1 MKKHYLL
8 MAAFASTLAFTA
20 CSNDDEL
27 GNVTPDPV
35 IDQEVVEGATI
46 EINLSSPANGATKG
60 IRPMGNSSAS
70 NNVDA
75 IKLLAYKY
83 DETTSGWKELTYAA
97 DPTEGT
103 NIAFKYIS
111 GDATNALNTNITDN
125 ILTYNEASP
134 EHNPGNDTHI
144 VKTAKLQVIGLQAGV
159 KYQFVAIGYNKA
171 YPYNDATGYTPAT
184 GDGIQHGV
192 FQANVGAKTGYQLE
206 EIFAANSTADAVAN
220 TGNTDGTGNIVFTT
234 MPSLTLT
241 RQVAGILAY
250 FKDVPMYLPKA
261 NVTND
266 DNTLYRVEKLQI
278 VANHKPSDF
287 YFPAE
292 LLEFNNREEFNGFI
306 DATKDGED
314 VLIEFNVHDI
324 AKNATSATDAT
335 IDASDLQEG
344 MNDFYTFYGT
354 DANTGSN
361 ESLPYAAGYDGDI
374 VPTNLALVENSIFA
388 ARYLLPYDKHYENGN
403 TLTLRFL
410 TEDDAVL
417 QERVI
422 STNEPGFP
430 TYEYDIRC
438 NNFYSIGQKLES
450 DNTDDDEPVS
460 LKGDDINVRIN
471 DAWAIL
477 HNMGVDNFQ

>member
-70 NNVDA
+70 NNVTA

-83 DETTSGWKELTYAA
+83 EEGTTNDWKELTYAV

-111 GDATNALNTNITDN
+111 GDATNTLNANIKDN
-125 ILTYNEASP
+125 ILTYEEASP

-144 VKTAKLQVIGLQAGV
+144 VKTAKLQVMGLEAGV
-159 KYQFVAIGYNKA
+159 KYQFVAIGYNDA
-171 YPYNDATGYTPAT
+171 YPYNTTTGYTAA
-184 GDGIQHGV
+184 GEGFQHGV
-192 FQANVGAKTGYQLE
+192 FKANVGTKTGYQLE

-220 TGNTDGTGNIVFTT
+220 TGNTDGTGEIVFTT

-266 DNTLYRVEKLQI
+266 QNKLYRVEKLQI

-292 LLEFNNREEFNGFI
+292 LLEFNNGEEFNGFI

-314 VLIEFNVHDI
+314 VLIHG
-324 AKNATSATDAT
+324 KATR
-335 IDASDLQEG
+335 L
-344 MNDFYTFYGT
+344 
-354 DANTGSN
+354 
-361 ESLPYAAGYDGDI
+361 
-374 VPTNLALVENSIFA
+374 
-388 ARYLLPYDKHYENGN
+388 
-403 TLTLRFL
+403 
-410 TEDDAVL
+410 
-417 QERVI
+417 
-422 STNEPGFP
+422 
-430 TYEYDIRC
+430 
-438 NNFYSIGQKLES
+438 
-450 DNTDDDEPVS
+450 
-460 LKGDDINVRIN
+460 
-471 DAWAIL
+471 
-477 HNMGVDNFQ
+477 